1 MIGLVR
7 VDEYNLNFI
16 NKTFFLF
23 KIMATQPNFKKLIK
37 QELTGGELSHLK
49 TAFDMVGDI
58 AILEIDEELRHKEK
72 LIAEMLLKCQK
83 NIHTVLRKDSAHEG
97 EFRTQKYK
105 FLAGVDKRET
115 IQVENKARLKL
126 NVETVYYSPRM
137 ANERLRISKLVK
149 PNEKILV
156 MFSGCSPYICVIGK
170 NAKPKEIVGV
180 EINPE
185 GHKYAVEN
193 TNLNK
198 LKNVSLFC
206 GDAREIVKSFT
217 DRTIGLKTHFKQ
229 LDSRMKHK
237 PKLLELHMFESDLK
251 EDREEF
257 LKTVAELSEQL
268 ELVLHAP
275 FFWNGKPNSMVNTDV
290 IDNTIE
296 LLKIMNEICKKYNC
310 RYVTHMFQGSSTT
323 NTSKETMDKI
333 LSEHK
338 DEFMM
343 IENSPVK
350 EWDEEVAIEMS
361 KKHGVGL
368 CIDIAHLYQ
377 TRDDD
382 ESFYQKVQE
391 LYPLNPYFHIVDCD
405 LYRYTV
411 DKPHSLPIGEGD
423 IDFSRIV
430 PFIRKGIIEVKSKDE
445 YIGKEMIES
454 YNKYLKMLK
463 DFTSFDRILMPLP
476 RNAEDFLDVALSVAR
491 KGTIIHFYDFL
502 HVDNL
507 YLAEEKVKKACSK
520 AKIKYKVIELV
531 KCGQY
536 SPRTYR
542 VCLDFT
548 VDM

>member
-1 MIGLVR
+1 
-7 VDEYNLNFI
+7 
-16 NKTFFLF
+16 
-23 KIMATQPNFKKLIK
+23 MATQLNFKKLIK
-37 QELTGGELSHLK
+37 HELTDEELSHLK

-72 LIAEMLLKCQK
+72 PIAEMLLKCQK

-97 EFRTQKYK
+97 EFRTQRYK

-115 IQVENKARLKL
+115 IQIENKARLKL
-126 NVETVYYSPRM
+126 NVEAVYYSPRM

-156 MFSGCSPYICVIGK
+156 MFSGCGPYNCVIGK
-170 NAKPKEIVGV
+170 NAKPKEIVGI

-193 TNLNK
+193 VKLNK

-206 GDAREIVKSFT
+206 GDAREIVNSFT
-217 DRTIGLKTHFKQ
+217 NRTIGLKTHFKQ

-237 PKLLELHMFESDLK
+237 PKLLELHLFESDLK

-275 FFWNGKPNSMVNTDV
+275 FFWNGKPNSMVHADIT
-290 IDNTIE
+290 DNTIE
-296 LLKIMNEICKKYNC
+296 LLKTMKEICKKYNC
-310 RYVTHMFQGSSTT
+310 RYITHMFQGLSTK
-323 NTSKETMDKI
+323 NTSKDAMDKI

-368 CIDIAHLYQ
+368 CIDIAHMYL
-377 TRDDD
+377 TRDND

-391 LYPLNPYFHIVDCD
+391 LYPLDPYFHIVDCN
-405 LYRYTV
+405 LYRRTEG
-411 DKPHSLPIGEGD
+411 KPHSLPIGEGD
-423 IDFSRIV
+423 IDFSRVV
-430 PFIRKGIIEVKSKDE
+430 PFIRKGIIEVKSRDE
-445 YIGKEMIES
+445 NIGKEMIVS
-454 YNKYLKMLK
+454 YNKYLLELK
-463 DFTSFDRILMPLP
+463 DFISFDRILMPLP

-491 KGTIIHFYDFL
+491 KGTVIHFYDFL
-502 HVDNL
+502 HVDDF